1 MIEKVFKSF
10 SKGKKDNLSETEQ
23 LPICMFWVHN
33 RLQGMRT
40 LRLSSEIFPMT
51 SKFLQ
56 VQLSETQLK
65 PLTSIFWSLNA
76 YMLN

>member
-40 LRLSSEIFPMT
+40 LRLSSEIFPHD
-51 SKFLQ
+51 
-56 VQLSETQLK
+56 
-65 PLTSIFWSLNA
+65 I
-76 YMLN
+76 